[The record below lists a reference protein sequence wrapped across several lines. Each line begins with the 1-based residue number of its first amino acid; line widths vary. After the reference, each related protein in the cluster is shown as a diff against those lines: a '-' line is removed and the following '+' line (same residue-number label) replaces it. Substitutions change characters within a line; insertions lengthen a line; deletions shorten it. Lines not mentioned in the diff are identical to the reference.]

1 MYGSEFDGSAAFSG
15 GGFMPSQ
22 ATQAPDPS
30 FSTSKVLSF
39 VFSSNFK
46 HLFGSRENGPNYYN
60 ASNVS

>member
-30 FSTSKVLSF
+30 FSTSKVFLFSF
-39 VFSSNFK
+39 CVF
-46 HLFGSRENGPNYYN
+46 LFHFPFN
-60 ASNVS
+60 